1 MRMSM
6 KHRRITLIALLLL
19 LFGSTMGWAQ
29 NNTYHSVLSE
39 HTWYRLSVTQE
50 GAHQLDYA
58 TLQGMGIDMS
68 NLNPSQIRLFGNPSG
83 TLPEKNSDS
92 RPDDLTEMAI
102 CVTGA
107 DDGSFDE
114 GDVVLFYGQE
124 PTRWVLVDSGKDTYR
139 RERNYYSDTTYYY
152 LCVNSGVEGLRV
164 GEKATLPV
172 ENTTAVISDFPDFV
186 WHEEELISPYSIGQN
201 WFGEQITSEDTVFAI
216 PFVFP
221 NLVKTKYLR
230 INSQIL
236 GRIKKTYLHYDAWV
250 NDNHV
255 ADNVAIKYVS
265 DQDHLYG
272 RLSTINKQVVLDSD
286 TATFK
291 MSLVNSPSGSLF
303 LDYVEIYGWR
313 QLKRSDDNFLFRL
326 MPSQFGDDK
335 TAIWVQNVSADC
347 WLWDVSSPL
356 RPVSQDAVLSAN
368 NLVFATDESTEK
380 RYVLFKPTA
389 AYPIVSWSA
398 LPNQNLHAIAVAD
411 NLILTSPIFLEQAQ
425 DLANYHAAK
434 DDLTSIVVDVNE
446 IYNEFSTGTPDP
458 TGIRDFVR
466 MVYRRSSGQL
476 KYLTLFGR
484 ASFDFRNIK
493 GIGQNYVPTYETLED
508 PQYELSFAS
517 DDFFALMDDNEGENC
532 NGRVDIGVGRISVST
547 IEEAETMLR
556 KIKHYDDLSASYGEW
571 KTDLLLMTDDEKTSY
586 VNYSE
591 NLYTRIDTLCPALTK
606 KKLYCGAY
614 PLQNT
619 SSGMMNPG
627 ANADLKRA
635 FDQGMLALF
644 YNGHGGVKGL
654 TGENVFTN
662 ADINALAN
670 YDKMPFVYTA
680 TCEFTK
686 YDNPLLVS
694 AGEQLFLNPHGGCVA
709 LFTASRPTYGDKNDL
724 QTRSLAP
731 VLLQRDA
738 DGMPLRYGDIV
749 RLAKS
754 NTLNYNYSTSNP
766 KPYLNLNIRFLFLGD
781 PVLRFPLPQKNITVT
796 RINGIAAGASSE
808 LGLHAMS
815 MVTMEGEVQNVN
827 GQLDAGFNGTL
838 WVRFYDQKAKL
849 VVKFPNDPPRSVYYH
864 KDVLYQGQVSVKAG
878 KFSISF
884 QVPKEIKP
892 GEGTP
897 RFSFYAYDSNRGIDA
912 MGKFDD
918 LLLGGIDPAMVPDDE
933 GPKITFYWNTPDFEN
948 GQLVEHQ
955 GVLYADLYD
964 AQGIYHYGYS
974 LGRDIVMNSNL
985 AACDHLVLNDRYEPA
1000 MNDFRRGRIALPLND
1015 LKPGTY
1021 EFTLK
1026 VWDTQDN
1033 ASEATIWFV
1042 VDDNLF
1048 LSQVRNYPNPF
1059 DEETR
1064 ITMTHIGEDGD
1075 FDVNIEIFDIM
1086 GRSVQQLYKK
1096 VSASNGVIEPIV
1108 WDGRDYYG
1116 NHLRSGIYLYRL
1128 TLTDETGYF
1137 RTVSQRM
1144 IIQR

>member
-1 MRMSM
+1 M
-6 KHRRITLIALLLL
+6 KYRRITFIAMLLL
-19 LFGSTMGWAQ
+19 LFGGSMGWAQ
-29 NNTYHSVLSE
+29 DNTYHSVLSE

-50 GAHQLDYA
+50 GAHQLDHA
-58 TLQGMGIDMS
+58 TLQGMGIDMGS
-68 NLNPSQIRLFGNPSG
+68 LNPNQIRLFGNPSG
-83 TLPEKNSDS
+83 ALPEKNAES

-102 CVTGA
+102 YVTGA

-114 GDVVLFYGQE
+114 GDRVLFYGQE
-124 PTRWVLVDSGKDTYR
+124 PTRWVLVDSNKDTYR

-152 LCVNSGVEGLRV
+152 LCVDSGIDGLRV
-164 GEKATLPV
+164 GEKPTLPV

-186 WHEEELISPYSIGQN
+186 WHEEELFSPYSIGQN
-201 WFGEQITSEDTVFAI
+201 WFGEQITTEDSIFTL

-221 NLVKTKYLR
+221 NLVKNKYLR
-230 INSQIL
+230 VYSQVL
-236 GRIKKTYLHYDAWV
+236 GRIKKDNYLHYNAWV

-255 ADNVAIKYVS
+255 ADNVSIKYYG
-265 DQDHLYG
+265 DHKYG
-272 RLSTINKQVVLDSD
+272 ELSTINKQIVLDSD
-286 TATFK
+286 TAVFELSFVPFSGA
-291 MSLVNSPSGSLF
+291 SLY

-326 MPSQFGDDK
+326 MPSQFGDDR
-335 TAIWVQNVSADC
+335 TAIWVQNVSADY

-356 RPVSQDAVLSAN
+356 RPMLQDAVMSAD
-368 NLVFATDESTEK
+368 NLVFATDERTEK
-380 RYVLFKPTA
+380 RYVLFEPTS

-398 LPNQNLHAIAVAD
+398 LPNQNLHAITAAD
-411 NLILTSPIFLEQAQ
+411 NLILTSPMFLEQAQ
-425 DLANYHAAK
+425 ELANYHAAK
-434 DDLTSIVVDVNE
+434 DDMTSIVVDVNE

-484 ASFDFRNIK
+484 ASFDFRDIK
-493 GIGQNYVPTYETLED
+493 GYGQNYVPTYETFEA
-508 PQYELSFAS
+508 PQHELSFAT
-517 DDFFALMDDNEGENC
+517 DDYFALMDNNEGENSR
-532 NGRVDIGVGRISVST
+532 GHVDIGVGRISVST
-547 IEEAETMLR
+547 VEEAETILR
-556 KIKHYDDLSASYGEW
+556 KIKHYDDLAASHGEW
-571 KTDLLLMTDDEKTSY
+571 KADLLLLADDENTSY

-591 NLYTRIDTLCPALTK
+591 GIDAMIDSQCPALTR

-619 SSGMMNPG
+619 SSGTVNSG
-627 ANADLKRA
+627 ANADLKHA

-644 YNGHGGVKGL
+644 YVGHGGVRGL
-654 TGENVFTN
+654 TGESVFAN
-662 ADINALAN
+662 ADIAALSN

-686 YDNPLLVS
+686 YDNPLLMS
-694 AGEQLFLNPHGGCVA
+694 AGEQLFLNPNGGCVA
-709 LFTASRPTYGDKNDL
+709 LFSACRPTYGPQNNL
-724 QTRSLAP
+724 QTRSLVP
-731 VLLQRDA
+731 VLLQRDD
-738 DGMPLRYGDIV
+738 DGMPLRFGDII

-754 NTLNYNYSTSNP
+754 DPLNFNSQGNQ
-766 KPYLNLNIRFLFLGD
+766 NIRYLFLGD
-781 PVLRFPLPQKNITVT
+781 PVLRFPMPQENIAVT
-796 RINGIAAGASSE
+796 KINGMTVGDSDHLE
-808 LGLHAMS
+808 LHAMS
-815 MVTMEGEVQNVN
+815 MVTMEGEVRNAN
-827 GQLDAGFNGTL
+827 GRLDAGFNGSL
-838 WVRFYDQKAKL
+838 WVRFYDQKTKV
-849 VVKFPNDPPRSVYYH
+849 VVKFTGDSIKNVYYH
-864 KDVLYQGQVSVKAG
+864 KDVLYQGQVSVTSG

-892 GEGTP
+892 GEGAP
-897 RFSFYAYDSNRGIDA
+897 RFSFYAYDSIRGMDA
-912 MGKFDD
+912 VGKYDE
-918 LLLGGIDPAMVPDDE
+918 LVLGGMDPAMVPDDE

-948 GQLVEHQ
+948 GQVVEHQ

-974 LGRDIVMNSNL
+974 LGRDIVMSSNL
-985 AACDHLVLNDRYEPA
+985 ASCDHLVLNDRYEPA

-1015 LKPGTY
+1015 LEPGTY

-1033 ASEATIWFV
+1033 ASEASLWFV

-1059 DEETR
+1059 NEETR

-1075 FDVNIEIFDIM
+1075 FDVDIEIFDIM
-1086 GRSVQQLYKK
+1086 GRSVQHLSQK
-1096 VSASNGVIEPIV
+1096 VYASDGVIEPVV
-1108 WDGRDYYG
+1108 WNGCDYYG
-1116 NHLRSGIYLYRL
+1116 SPLRSGIYLYRL

-1144 IIQR
+1144 VIQR

>member
-1 MRMSM
+1 M
-6 KHRRITLIALLLL
+6 LLL
-19 LFGSTMGWAQ
+19 LFGSSMGWAQ
-29 NNTYHSVLSE
+29 DNTYHSVLSE

-58 TLQGMGIDMS
+58 TLQGMGIDMGS
-68 NLNPSQIRLFGNPSG
+68 LNPSQIRLFGNPSG
-83 TLPEKNSDS
+83 ALPEKNADS

-102 CVTGA
+102 FVTGA
-107 DDGSFDE
+107 EDGSFDE
-114 GDVVLFYGQE
+114 GDMVLFYGQE
-124 PTRWVLVDSGKDTYR
+124 PTRWVLVDSNKDTYR

-152 LCVNSGVEGLRV
+152 LCVDSGIDGLRV
-164 GEKATLPV
+164 GEKPTLPV

-186 WHEEELISPYSIGQN
+186 WHEEELFSPYSIGQN
-201 WFGEQITSEDTVFAI
+201 WFGEQITTEDSILTL

-221 NLVKTKYLR
+221 NLVKNKYLR
-230 INSQIL
+230 VYSQVL
-236 GRIKKTYLHYDAWV
+236 GRIKKDNYLHYNAWV

-255 ADNVAIKYVS
+255 ADNVSIKY
-265 DQDHLYG
+265 YG
-272 RLSTINKQVVLDSD
+272 EHKYGELSTINKQIVLDSD
-286 TATFK
+286 TAVFELSFVPFSGA
-291 MSLVNSPSGSLF
+291 SLY

-313 QLKRSDDNFLFRL
+313 QLKRSNNNFLFRL
-326 MPSQFGDDK
+326 MPSQFGDDR
-335 TAIWVQNVSADC
+335 TAIWVQNVNADY

-356 RPVSQDAVLSAN
+356 RPVLQDAVLSAD
-368 NLVFATDESTEK
+368 NLVFATDEMTEK
-380 RYVLFKPTA
+380 RYVLFMPTS

-398 LPNQNLHAIAVAD
+398 LPNQNLHAITTAD

-425 DLANYHAAK
+425 ELANYHAAK
-434 DDLTSIVVDVNE
+434 DDLTSIVVNVNE

-484 ASFDFRNIK
+484 ASFDFRNIN
-493 GIGQNYVPTYETLED
+493 GYGQNYVPTYETFEA
-508 PQYELSFAS
+508 PQHELSFAT
-517 DDFFALMDDNEGENC
+517 DDYFALMDDNEGVNSS
-532 NGRVDIGVGRISVST
+532 GHVDIGVGRISVST
-547 IEEAETMLR
+547 VEEAETILL
-556 KIKHYDDLSASYGEW
+556 KIKHYDDLAASHGEW
-571 KTDLLLMTDDEKTSY
+571 KADLLLLADDENPSY

-591 NLYTRIDTLCPALTK
+591 GIDTMIDSQCPALTR

-619 SSGMMNPG
+619 SSGTVNPG

-635 FDQGMLALF
+635 FDQGMLALL
-644 YNGHGGVKGL
+644 YVGHGGVRGL
-654 TGENVFTN
+654 TGESVFAN
-662 ADINALAN
+662 ADIAALSN

-709 LFTASRPTYGDKNDL
+709 LFSACRPTYGPQNNL
-724 QTRSLAP
+724 QTRALVP
-731 VLLQRDA
+731 VLLQRD
-738 DGMPLRYGDIV
+738 DNGMPLRYGDII

-754 NTLNYNYSTSNP
+754 DQLNFNSQGNQ
-766 KPYLNLNIRFLFLGD
+766 NIRFLFLGD
-781 PVLRFPLPQKNITVT
+781 PVLRFPLPQKNIAVT
-796 RINGIAAGASSE
+796 RINGMVVGDSDNLE
-808 LGLHAMS
+808 LHAMS
-815 MVTMEGEVQNVN
+815 MVTMEGEVRDVN
-827 GQLDAGFNGTL
+827 GRLDAGFNGTL
-838 WVRFYDQKAKL
+838 WVRFYDQKTKL
-849 VVKFPNDPPRSVYYH
+849 VVKFVDDSTRKVYYH

-884 QVPKEIKP
+884 QVPKEIKS
-892 GEGTP
+892 GEGAP
-897 RFSFYAYDSNRGIDA
+897 RFSFYAYDSIRGIDA
-912 MGKFDD
+912 VGEFDE
-918 LLLGGIDPAMVPDDE
+918 LVLGGIDPAMVPDDE

-948 GQLVEHQ
+948 GQVVEHQ

-974 LGRDIVMNSNL
+974 LGRDIVMSSNL
-985 AACDHLVLNDRYEPA
+985 AACNHLVLNDQYEPA
-1000 MNDFRRGRIALPLND
+1000 MNDFRRGRITLPLND
-1015 LKPGTY
+1015 LEPGTY

-1033 ASEATIWFV
+1033 ASEATLWFV

-1048 LSQVRNYPNPF
+1048 LSQVHNYPNPF
-1059 DEETR
+1059 NEETR

-1086 GRSVQQLYKK
+1086 GRSVQHIYKK
-1096 VSASNGVIEPIV
+1096 VYASDGVIEPVV
-1108 WDGRDYYG
+1108 WDGCDYYG
-1116 NHLRSGIYLYRL
+1116 SQLRSGIYLYRL
-1128 TLTDETGYF
+1128 TLTDETGYS

-1144 IIQR
+1144 VIQR